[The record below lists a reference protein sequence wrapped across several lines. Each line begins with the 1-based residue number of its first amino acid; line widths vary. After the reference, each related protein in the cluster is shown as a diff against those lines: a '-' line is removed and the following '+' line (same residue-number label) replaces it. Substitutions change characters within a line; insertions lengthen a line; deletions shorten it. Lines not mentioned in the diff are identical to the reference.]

1 MDSAQYLD
9 YVWLYVVLDDV
20 GHGWQA
26 GCVQEQRQLEIPTV
40 TKMATVTDGRGLSTV
55 ELHWWW

>member
-20 GHGWQA
+20 G
-26 GCVQEQRQLEIPTV
+26 VPEQRQLEIPTV